1 MDNNS
6 PKYKLTGNAKLEHVK
21 HDAKDVLVSF
31 DIVNPPSKKQP
42 AGSLLHFDLSD
53 YLREGEN
60 VDSTRLLREKI
71 YQTAHFLAENVPAFT
86 ALSAS
91 VAESGAQR
99 FVLKNPD
106 ATRFGIAA
114 FPGVTTIEKVDVN
127 KPVVMVGN
135 LDRLTEFSQ
144 IGYERYPKVYLD
156 SNGNKQDLRP
166 AIVLFNQLAMASKDI
181 QQWPLPLTFNG
192 RDFGREETIH
202 NVMKAGFF
210 VRDAI
215 NLKAD
220 DLPTLDKLRLGHTP
234 DKFLAKGY
242 PDPNAVLSTDTK
254 QNKLNHH
261 SEQMKAELSE
271 AFVLD
276 RILQVLARQDNWPDQ
291 LGLDRQNSN
300 DLAM

>member
-6 PKYKLTGNAKLEHVK
+6 PKYKLTGNAKFEHVK
-21 HDAKDVLVSF
+21 HDANAMLVSF

-42 AGSLLHFDLSD
+42 AGSLLHFDLSE
-53 YLREGEN
+53 YSREGEN
-60 VDSTRLLREKI
+60 VDANRILREKF
-71 YQTAHFLAENVPAFT
+71 YQAAHFLAENVPAFT

-106 ATRFGIAA
+106 ATRFGIAI

-127 KPVVMVGN
+127 KPVIMVGN

-144 IGYERYPKVYLD
+144 IGYERHPKVYLD
-156 SNGNKQDLRP
+156 SNGNKQDLRS
-166 AIVLFNQLAMASKDI
+166 AIMVFNQLAMASKDV

-215 NLKAD
+215 NLNAD
-220 DLPTLDKLRLGHTP
+220 DTPSLYELRLGHTP

-242 PDPNAVLSTDTK
+242 PDPTAVLSTDAK
-254 QNKLNHH
+254 PNKLNQN
-261 SEQMKAELSE
+261 SELMKAELSE
-271 AFVLD
+271 AFVLN
-276 RILQVLARQDNWPDQ
+276 RILQVLASQDDRPAQ
-291 LGLDRQNSN
+291 LGSDGHNSN
-300 DLAM
+300 DLAT